1 MDPLLQATLA
11 VLLSMALS
19 FVAWKVGMLTE
30 DGALAAATV
39 LLVIGLMGDL
49 YWLIMLVIF
58 AAIGFAAT
66 KFAFEK
72 KKQEVLQEGKHGER
86 GWKNI
91 AGVALAPALVAIADF
106 AVTGYDD
113 VFIIAYISSIAVAAS
128 DTVASEI
135 GVRDKRVWL
144 ITTFKKVEAGTNG
157 GVSLLGMCVS
167 LVAAIMVSLIGWM
180 LIFRSTSWMIVI
192 PVVAGLA
199 GNLLDSFFGATIEDH
214 VISKYT
220 NNFITGGAGAVLA
233 VILYMQF

>member
-1 MDPLLQATLA
+1 MDPLLQAALT
-11 VLLSMALS
+11 VLLSVALS
-19 FVAWKVGMLTE
+19 FAAWKVGMLTT
-30 DGALAAATV
+30 DGALAAAAV

-66 KFAFEK
+66 RFAFK
-72 KKQEVLQEGKHGER
+72 KKKEEGLQEGRHGER

-91 AGVALAPALVAIADF
+91 AGVALAPAVVAIADF
-106 AVTGYDD
+106 AVAGYDNM
-113 VFIIAYISSIAVAAS
+113 FIIAYIGSIAVAAS

-144 ITTFKKVEAGTNG
+144 ITTFKRVEAGTNG
-157 GVSLLGMCVS
+157 GVSLLGMYVS
-167 LVAAIMVSLIGWM
+167 LAAAIMVSLIGWT
-180 LIFRSTSWMIVI
+180 LLFRNLSWLIVI

-199 GNLLDSFFGATIEDH
+199 GNLLDSFFGATIEDRL
-214 VISKYT
+214 ISKYT

-233 VILYMQF
+233 AVLYMQF